1 MTWTER
7 TCTENTSGFEWAFE
21 VADSG
26 FSEDVDGHGFGIVDI
41 LDAHEGLDEQGV
53 CEVELQVHDTYHG
66 DTQNEAGGGRSLV
79 EQDKRRRIRTH
90 ELWCFWEVIVTD
102 GGGH

>member
-41 LDAHEGLDEQGV
+41 LDDWTNRGCVKWNYKCMTPIMAIPRTKL
-53 CEVELQVHDTYHG
+53 
-66 DTQNEAGGGRSLV
+66 AGG
-79 EQDKRRRIRTH
+79 DH
-90 ELWCFWEVIVTD
+90 
-102 GGGH
+102 